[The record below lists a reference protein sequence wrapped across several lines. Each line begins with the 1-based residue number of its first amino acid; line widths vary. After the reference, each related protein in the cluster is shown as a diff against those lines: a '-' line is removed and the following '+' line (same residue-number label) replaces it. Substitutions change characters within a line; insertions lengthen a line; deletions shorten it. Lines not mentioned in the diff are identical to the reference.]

1 MPRPEN
7 GIYIIQGEVNLVV
20 SAMRRSVRWTSH
32 HQQNR
37 LEQEEDPL
45 INEFCILKDT
55 LSNVSDFDDLAPNE
69 YLGPFLNVIRSEDT
83 TGPIT
88 GLALTSVNKFLSYQL
103 LDENH
108 ESTNVAVEN
117 MADAVTHARFVGT
130 DAGSDEVVLMK
141 ILMVLRTLLLSSV
154 GKLLTNESVCEIMQ
168 SCFRICFE
176 MRLSELLR
184 KSAEHTLIDMVQL
197 LFTRLPEFKE
207 DAKWKS
213 LKKLKMRAG
222 GMGSGNAGNRKIT
235 KKQSRS
241 REKPISIKTYPQNIN
256 NDDVKKENA
265 SDIGGNPPETMS
277 AQTKSFSDEKTEE
290 TAIASITD
298 DAKDKTDE
306 SKQDENES
314 IGKTQ
319 MPDFSSYDENFSQ
332 GDLSEAGITNIE
344 QSEVDMIPAVVAMPG
359 MSDDIDV
366 VSCISGHATEEEE
379 TDDRGEAEE
388 NPKSEK
394 SEYINTQ
401 GVRFTQN
408 DDERKGRN
416 EPSLIPHGLPCLKEL
431 FRFLISL
438 TSPIDRHN
446 TDVMVHMGLN
456 LLTVALESGAD
467 YMPRNSSLMNLIK
480 DDMLRNALLLLSS
493 ERTRLFAMS
502 LRVCFL
508 LFESM
513 RGHLKFQLEM
523 YVEKLMSI
531 ITSESP
537 KISDEQR
544 ELALE
549 ALVQLCRVPGL
560 VTELYL
566 NYDCHLYCSNLF
578 EDLMKV
584 LSKNAFPVAGLFTT
598 HLLSLDCLLAV
609 IDNIEQHCHHRS
621 LHASSPSNEDKD
633 SNLSESQEH
642 VENSGKTKA
651 TIKPNRMI
659 CRLTSNTLPS
669 EDDLNAIKHKKKIYI
684 TGSESF
690 NNRPS
695 KGVAYLQ
702 DQGFFKT
709 PLDPEE
715 VVRFLKENP
724 RLDKKMIGEYISN
737 KKNNSILEAFQ
748 KSFNFSNVRIDE
760 ALREYLEAFR
770 LPGEAPVIQYLLEHF
785 AQHWHT
791 ANNEPFADTDA
802 AFTLS
807 YAVIMLNTDQ
817 HNHNVRKQNI
827 PMTVEQFKRN
837 VAGVNGK
844 GDFESSMLEEIYENI
859 RNEEI
864 IMPSEQTGI
873 VRENYLWNV
882 MLRRGC
888 TGDGEFLH
896 APTGAYDRDLFAIV
910 WGPTVAALSFVFDK
924 SIHDTVIQ
932 KSIAGFRKCAMIS
945 AHYGLSDVF
954 DNLVISLCKFTG
966 LLSSAES
973 GQQIAITL
981 GNNKKAQLALK
992 TVLALAKRHADML
1005 RDGWRNLLDAILQL
1019 YHTDLLPEVL
1029 TTVEDFVESNGRI
1042 SLIEKRR
1049 RDRNGTTNTKTD
1061 ANVFSSFFLNFGLS
1075 ESQNSRNQAPEDQAA
1090 IRQAKAVLEECHI
1103 EQIITDS
1110 KFLRADS
1117 LFELVKALAL
1127 AARPDLPSTHK
1138 HDDDTDVFVLEL
1150 LIRVVLNNRDRV
1162 APLWGLVRDLMYA
1175 ILVDSCQA
1183 TWLVQRAVVG
1193 LIRLALRLLRRDDV
1207 ASHVLATLKLLLL
1220 MRSTV
1225 LHQVAQHVAFGLFEL
1240 LRTNA
1245 AHIHDFGDW
1254 KTLFTLLEVVGA
1266 GASAP
1271 PVLHVQP
1278 GVDIVQSVNEAGGAQ
1293 SDSEISPHSIAESAD
1308 RGYTSDSELQNNTT
1322 VNQYSVC
1329 LDVELRGPI
1338 DQICLHKV
1346 CESLA
1351 FLVRDAVHITPAN
1364 FESCLHAIRT
1374 LIEASVS
1381 GGKKS
1386 CEKRPQPSK
1395 RQSKRD
1401 RQRNKHVEQ
1410 ADDEQRTI
1418 ADQAGQQVA
1427 MQLLDLLDTMHT
1439 RADSIFTSWADENG
1453 DKLDINALWNN
1464 CWCPILQGM
1473 ARLCCDSRRI
1483 VRQQALTYL
1492 QRALVMP
1499 DLQSLTA
1506 HEWESGFNKVLFPLL
1521 TALLDTPSEIDP
1533 AGIDETRVRA
1543 SALLSKVFLQHLTPL
1558 RALPTFT
1565 ALWLTILDF
1574 MHRFMHAD
1582 NSELLSDAVP
1592 ESLKNMLLVMN
1603 TAGMLTEESEEGA
1616 QLWRLTWHRIDPFLP
1631 NLKGDLF
1638 KPQAPSVHTPA
1649 SPRSQSPITAN
1660 TQTSP
1665 SANVILQPPLP
1676 SIRSEEQITG
1686 LPVVLHPPQDVSTS
1700 TGHLEKPDD

>member
-1 MPRPEN
+1 
-7 GIYIIQGEVNLVV
+7 
-20 SAMRRSVRWTSH
+20 
-32 HQQNR
+32 
-37 LEQEEDPL
+37 
-45 INEFCILKDT
+45 
-55 LSNVSDFDDLAPNE
+55 
-69 YLGPFLNVIRSEDT
+69 
-83 TGPIT
+83 
-88 GLALTSVNKFLSYQL
+88 
-103 LDENH
+103 
-108 ESTNVAVEN
+108 
-117 MADAVTHARFVGT
+117 
-130 DAGSDEVVLMK
+130 
-141 ILMVLRTLLLSSV
+141 
-154 GKLLTNESVCEIMQ
+154 
-168 SCFRICFE
+168 
-176 MRLSELLR
+176 
-184 KSAEHTLIDMVQL
+184 
-197 LFTRLPEFKE
+197 
-207 DAKWKS
+207 
-213 LKKLKMRAG
+213 
-222 GMGSGNAGNRKIT
+222 
-235 KKQSRS
+235 
-241 REKPISIKTYPQNIN
+241 
-256 NDDVKKENA
+256 
-265 SDIGGNPPETMS
+265 
-277 AQTKSFSDEKTEE
+277 
-290 TAIASITD
+290 
-298 DAKDKTDE
+298 
-306 SKQDENES
+306 
-314 IGKTQ
+314 
-319 MPDFSSYDENFSQ
+319 
-332 GDLSEAGITNIE
+332 
-344 QSEVDMIPAVVAMPG
+344 
-359 MSDDIDV
+359 
-366 VSCISGHATEEEE
+366 
-379 TDDRGEAEE
+379 
-388 NPKSEK
+388 
-394 SEYINTQ
+394 
-401 GVRFTQN
+401 
-408 DDERKGRN
+408 
-416 EPSLIPHGLPCLKEL
+416 
-431 FRFLISL
+431 
-438 TSPIDRHN
+438 
-446 TDVMVHMGLN
+446 
-456 LLTVALESGAD
+456 
-467 YMPRNSSLMNLIK
+467 
-480 DDMLRNALLLLSS
+480 
-493 ERTRLFAMS
+493 
-502 LRVCFL
+502 
-508 LFESM
+508 
-513 RGHLKFQLEM
+513 
-523 YVEKLMSI
+523 
-531 ITSESP
+531 
-537 KISDEQR
+537 
-544 ELALE
+544 
-549 ALVQLCRVPGL
+549 
-560 VTELYL
+560 
-566 NYDCHLYCSNLF
+566 
-578 EDLMKV
+578 
-584 LSKNAFPVAGLFTT
+584 
-598 HLLSLDCLLAV
+598 
-609 IDNIEQHCHHRS
+609 
-621 LHASSPSNEDKD
+621 
-633 SNLSESQEH
+633 
-642 VENSGKTKA
+642 
-651 TIKPNRMI
+651 MI
-659 CRLTSNTLPS
+659 CRLTSHQLPS
-669 EDDLNAIKHKKKIYI
+669 EEELNQIKHKKKIYI

-690 NNRPS
+690 NSHPS
-695 KGVAYLQ
+695 KGISYLQ
-702 DQGFFKT
+702 DQKFFKT
-709 PLDPEE
+709 PLEPEE

-737 KKNNSILEAFQ
+737 RKNKTILEAFQ
-748 KSFNFSNVRIDE
+748 RSFNFSNVRIDE

-791 ANNEPFADTDA
+791 ANNNPFANADA

-817 HNHNVRKQNI
+817 HNHVAKKQNT
-827 PMTVEQFKRN
+827 PMTVDQFKRN
-837 VAGVNGK
+837 VAGVNGTK
-844 GDFESSMLEEIYENI
+844 NFDGTMLEEIYENI
-859 RNEEI
+859 KNDEI
-864 IMPSEQTGI
+864 IMPSEQTGL

-882 MLRRGC
+882 MLRRGNS
-888 TGDGEFLH
+888 GDGEFLH
-896 APTGAYDRDLFAIV
+896 APTGTYDRDLFAIV

-966 LLSSAES
+966 LLSCAEN

-1019 YHTDLLPEVL
+1019 YHADLLPEVL
-1029 TTVEDFVESNGRI
+1029 TTVEDFVDSNGRI
-1042 SLIEKRR
+1042 SLVEKSR
-1049 RDRNGTTNTKTD
+1049 RDRNGSANTKTD
-1061 ANVFSSFFLNFGLS
+1061 ANVFSSFLINFGLS

-1090 IRQAKAVLEECHI
+1090 IRHASAVLEECHI

-1127 AARPDLPSTHK
+1127 AARPDLASNHK

-1162 APLWGLVRDLMYA
+1162 APLWGLVKDLMYA

-1207 ASHVLATLKLLLL
+1207 ASHVLSTLKLLLL
-1220 MRSTV
+1220 MRSSV

-1245 AHIHDFGDW
+1245 AHIHDYSDW

-1266 GASAP
+1266 GTSAP

-1293 SDSEISPHSIAESAD
+1293 SDSEASPYTETKSTD
-1308 RGYTSDSELQNNTT
+1308 RGYTSDSELQNATSI
-1322 VNQYSVC
+1322 NQYSVC

-1338 DQICLHKV
+1338 DQLCLHKV
-1346 CESLA
+1346 CETLA

-1386 CEKRPQPSK
+1386 PEKRPQPSK
-1395 RQSKRD
+1395 HSSRQSKKD
-1401 RQRNKHVEQ
+1401 RQRNKQIDQVE
-1410 ADDEQRTI
+1410 DEQRTVV
-1418 ADQAGQQVA
+1418 DKAGQQVA

-1453 DKLDINALWNN
+1453 DKLDVNALWNN

-1483 VRQQALTYL
+1483 IRQQALTYL

-1499 DLQSLTA
+1499 DLQALTA

-1521 TALLDTPSEIDP
+1521 TALLDAPSEIDP

-1558 RALPTFT
+1558 RGLPTFT

-1603 TAGMLTEESEEGA
+1603 TAGMLTEDCEEGA

-1638 KPQAPSVHTPA
+1638 KPQPPSVHTPA
-1649 SPRSQSPITAN
+1649 TSPRSQSPVTAN
-1660 TQTSP
+1660 AQTSP

-1676 SIRSEEQITG
+1676 SIRSEEQISG
-1686 LPVVLHPPQDVSTS
+1686 LPIVLHPPQVI
-1700 TGHLEKPDD
+1700 